1 MEGHNPGM
9 RFARSFTGLVAA
21 ASLSC
26 CLVGAVFCAG
36 LAAFASLGACT
47 TDYQKGVDDPNYGS
61 PNALAGKGQPGT
73 SENIAAEAG
82 AGNGGASGPLCVSS
96 GGTLVDGGTCAVS
109 FANEI
114 LPAFATAN
122 CALVGCHG
130 GGTPANQPPID
141 TANAKA
147 TWDAFAS
154 FQISSS
160 GASGTLTYIN
170 PCSTDD
176 KQSGMA
182 CNMYATGYCGV
193 HMPSGSQLD
202 QAVIT
207 KIETWLKCG
216 SPNN

>member
-1 MEGHNPGM
+1 M
-9 RFARSFTGLVAA
+9 
-21 ASLSC
+21 LS
-26 CLVGAVFCAG
+26 AG
-36 LAAFASLGACT
+36 LAGFASLGACT
-47 TDYQKGVDDPNYGS
+47 TDYQKGVDDPNYGD
-61 PNALAGKGQPGT
+61 PNALAGLTQPGT
-73 SENIAAEAG
+73 SENKAAEAG
-82 AGNGGASGPLCVSS
+82 ASSGPLCVAN
-96 GGTLVDGGTCAVS
+96 GGRLVDAGTCAVS

-114 LPAFATAN
+114 LPAFAAAN
-122 CALVGCHG
+122 CALVGGCHG
-130 GGTPANQPPID
+130 GVTPANQPPID

-154 FQISSS
+154 LQINN

-193 HMPSGSQLD
+193 HMPSGGQLD